1 MFYEIKKG
9 HGLPHNPFQSY
20 IVPRPIGW
28 ISTLSADGV
37 PNLAPFSFFNG
48 ALSHPPMVVFTSS
61 APAEGGRKTKDTL
74 VNIEETGEFVT
85 NMATEALA
93 EEMNLTSAYVGPEVD
108 EFDLANLDTL
118 PSILVKPP
126 RVAASPIHMECE
138 YFKTVE
144 LPGSPDGGRAAL
156 VVGTVLGIHIADEV
170 LTDGRI
176 DLGKVRP
183 IGRLGYMDY
192 TVVDTI
198 FPMPRPKPVGGD

>member
-1 MFYEIKKG
+1 MFYEIEKG
-9 HGLPHNPFQSY
+9 HGLPHSPFQSC

-37 PNLAPFSFFNG
+37 LNLAPFSFFNG

-61 APAEGGRKTKDTL
+61 APAEGGRPAKDTL
-74 VNIEETGEFVT
+74 LNIEETGEFVT
-85 NMATEALA
+85 NMATEAMA
-93 EEMNLTSAYVGPEVD
+93 KEMNLTSAYVGPEVD
-108 EFDLANLDTL
+108 EFDLAKLDTL
-118 PSILVKPP
+118 PSLLVKPL
-126 RVAASPIHMECE
+126 RVAASPIHMECR

-156 VVGTVLGIHIADEV
+156 VIGTVLGIHIADEV
-170 LTDGRI
+170 MKDGLV
-176 DLGKVRP
+176 DVGKIRP

-198 FPMPRPKPVGGD
+198 FPMARPKAGAVG

>member
-1 MFYEIKKG
+1 MFYEIKNG
-9 HGLPHNPFQSY
+9 HGLPHNPFQSC

-28 ISTLSADGV
+28 ISTLSADGIA
-37 PNLAPFSFFNG
+37 NLAPFSFFNG

-61 APAEGGRKTKDTL
+61 APAEGGRPAKDTL

-85 NMATEALA
+85 NMSTEALA
-93 EEMNLTSAYVGPEVD
+93 EEMNLTSTYVGPEVD
-108 EFDLANLDTL
+108 EFDLAKLDTL
-118 PSILVKPP
+118 PSTLVKPP
-126 RVAASPIHMECE
+126 RVAASPIHMECQ

-170 LTDGRI
+170 LTDGII
-176 DLGKVRP
+176 DIKKIRP

-198 FPMPRPKPVGGD
+198 FPMPRPKPVDGD